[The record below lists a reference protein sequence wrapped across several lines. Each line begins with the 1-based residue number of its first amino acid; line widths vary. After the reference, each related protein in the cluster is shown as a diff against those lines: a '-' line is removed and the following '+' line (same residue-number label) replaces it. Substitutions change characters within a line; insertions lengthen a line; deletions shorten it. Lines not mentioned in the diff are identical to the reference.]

1 MSVYR
6 QRAQS
11 VLGRVLP
18 NRDCSGC
25 TGRCAPR
32 RRRPGSTR
40 RRRPG
45 SKLDELAFVGQPSLS
60 ARLDAE
66 RARCFLCDVG
76 VERCWSAAC
85 SDAQPAPDPYRW
97 DARGEL
103 IVGAQSSGSQ
113 PNVVA
118 AQAAEGPHGV
128 GLVATGCPCCDELER
143 ENGREQPKGLMHNG
157 GRRSLGSVVRP
168 RRGYCNPSP
177 ERMGSNSHDVDQL
190 AQAAKVNGVAGIQ
203 ARRVGMGGGRYQ

>member
-1 MSVYR
+1 VSIG
-6 QRAQS
+6 S
-11 VLGRVLP
+11 
-18 NRDCSGC
+18 
-25 TGRCAPR
+25 APR
-32 RRRPGSTR
+32 ASLAAYSPTVIARAVRAAARRAGGVQVPRAG
-40 RRRPG
+40 G
-45 SKLDELAFVGQPSLS
+45 VQVPSSMSSRSSASHPS
-60 ARLDAE
+60 ARGLMLNAPAASCATSE
-66 RARCFLCDVG
+66 SSVVG
-76 VERCWSAAC
+76 
-85 SDAQPAPDPYRW
+85 AQHVPMPNLHPTHTVG

-118 AQAAEGPHGV
+118 AQPAEGPHGV

-190 AQAAKVNGVAGIQ
+190 AQAAKVNGIAGIQ